1 MIKNIAIGVGSTLGA
16 AAIIALFSM
25 FITLAELK
33 RDFQNYQGNMLMHQ
47 IDSEETLG
55 VLLAALDE
63 RVDRIAPHALET
75 RERLVA
81 LETRVRM
88 HHP

>member
-25 FITLAELK
+25 FVTLAELK
-33 RDFQNYQGNMLMHQ
+33 RDFSHYQDQVVMHQ

-55 VLLAALDE
+55 ALLAALNI